1 MATLE
6 EIQTVI
12 KKLKTGKSSD
22 SSGISAEHFR
32 YSPDEIMQF
41 LVTIVNKIFEELDI
55 PESSKY
61 GTVTPVLKPNKDKIY
76 PENYRG
82 ITVTNTFFT
91 VIEGIL
97 KERIEPKLLLSQNK
111 LQRGFTQK
119 ASSLNTAFIVTQ
131 TTNHYREMSNELF
144 IITLDAQKA
153 FDKVKHELLFNK
165 LYHDGIQG
173 DLWIL
178 LRNMYK
184 NLNVKV
190 KWNNGISENVEV
202 KQGIRDRP
210 FNLKGWGG
218 YGFLFRSEFFFRT
231 T

>member
-1 MATLE
+1 
-6 EIQTVI
+6 
-12 KKLKTGKSSD
+12 
-22 SSGISAEHFR
+22 
-32 YSPDEIMQF
+32 MQF

-61 GTVTPVLKPNKDKIY
+61 GTVTPVLKPNKDNIY

-82 ITVTNTFFT
+82 ITVTNTFST
-91 VIEGIL
+91 VIEGTL
-97 KERIEPKLLLSQNK
+97 KERIEPQLLLSQNK

-153 FDKVKHELLFNK
+153 FDKVNHELLFNK
-165 LYHDGIQG
+165 LYHDADGIQG

-190 KWNNGISENVEV
+190 K
-202 KQGIRDRP
+202 
-210 FNLKGWGG
+210 
-218 YGFLFRSEFFFRT
+218 
-231 T
+231 